1 MIFVE
6 LTTAKGNLDPE
17 QRLRVAQRLGSMHE
31 LSGGAEVQP
40 GTAEVFRS
48 MFQVVIHEPEAW
60 AVGEEPVAPADPPRY
75 VVRAYVPAPWRKD
88 LSQPLIAHVTKVLSE
103 LGADDDGAEPGR
115 GPAVLVLVLGISE
128 GAIGLDGVPRTST
141 DLVEMLGELRA
152 GIVAQLVG
160 EYLPVRRVGGQRLGL
175 PAVGVQC
182 PDQQPAQPF
191 PQRVRRGEL
200 LQFGYRRPYGVGRQ
214 FRRESVLDG
223 HQPQF
228 LGPRDHRPG
237 VPGLRHVRQRI
248 APPQLQRLP

>member
-60 AVGEEPVAPADPPRY
+60 VVGEEPLAPADAPRY

-103 LGADDDGAEPGR
+103 LGADDQRAEPGR

-141 DLVEMLGELRA
+141 DLVEMLGEPYRDDLAAGRA
-152 GIVAQLVG
+152 VKDPLCGVIVPLNDNAITLDLDGTRYGFCCAGCRDTFVA
-160 EYLPVRRVGGQRLGL
+160 R
-175 PAVGVQC
+175 
-182 PDQQPAQPF
+182 
-191 PQRVRRGEL
+191 RRG
-200 LQFGYRRPYGVGRQ
+200 Q
-214 FRRESVLDG
+214 D
-223 HQPQF
+223 
-228 LGPRDHRPG
+228 
-237 VPGLRHVRQRI
+237 VRV
-248 APPQLQRLP
+248 